1 MIADLEGNLWS
12 HPQVNYIG
20 SLQKELLKPK
30 IGIRSKR
37 VDAHEMETGI

>member
-1 MIADLEGNLWS
+1 MIADLGGNLWS
-12 HPQVNYIG
+12 HPQVNYIE

-30 IGIRSKR
+30 IRIRSKR